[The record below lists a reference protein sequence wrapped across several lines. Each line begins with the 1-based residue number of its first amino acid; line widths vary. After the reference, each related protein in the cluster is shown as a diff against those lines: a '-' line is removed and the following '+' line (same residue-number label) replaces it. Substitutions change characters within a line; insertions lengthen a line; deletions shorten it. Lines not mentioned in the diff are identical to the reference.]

1 MDQEKVTEI
10 AEAVTAEPAAPVPEK
25 ESAGKKAWDIISTI
39 LVALIVMAAVFLV
52 GMRLV
57 GLNAY
62 TVLSNSMKPTYYT
75 GDLIFVKKVT
85 PSPDLKGKPITF
97 VLNDKGTV
105 ATHRVVKVTKDE
117 KGELWFKT
125 KGDNNK
131 DEDGG
136 KGVNQNN
143 IKGTPV
149 FRIPLLGYV
158 ANFIQTPP
166 GSYITIGA
174 VALMLILV
182 FLPDLFKS
190 GKKTDTPAPTPPK
203 AE

>member
-1 MDQEKVTEI
+1 M
-10 AEAVTAEPAAPVPEK
+10 
-25 ESAGKKAWDIISTI
+25 GKAQKI
-39 LVALIVMAAVFLV
+39 LVIVLSAILVFAVVVPLAGYAV
-52 GMRLV
+52 VRIGGYRTT
-57 GLNAY
+57 
-62 TVLSNSMKPTYYT
+62 TVLSDSMKPTYSR
-75 GDLIFVKKVT
+75 GDLLILKRFD
-85 PSPDLKGKPITF
+85 PDEDHVGKPITF
-97 VLNDKGTV
+97 VLNDQGTV
-105 ATHRVVKVTKDE
+105 VTHRVVKVTKDE
-117 KGELWFKT
+117 NGELWFKT
-125 KGDNNK
+125 KGDNNP

-136 KGVNQNN
+136 KGVNQRN

-149 FRIPLLGYV
+149 FRIPILGYV